1 MFEEEAEEG
10 APVDIIFVDEFKA
23 PPFDVTDVVSKLSCV
38 LKVNEETPSNPEKFL
53 SDCLIMTGGG
63 SGRLE

>member
-38 LKVNEETPSNPEKFL
+38 LQSFRIVMLAVVVVQVEME
-53 SDCLIMTGGG
+53 I
-63 SGRLE
+63 